1 MKQFAVGLAESV
13 KCSELPHTEG
23 GEWEGLGGGKGV
35 AKSNHTVIT
44 GLTRRAEEQIQCTLR
59 IRTGATWSFFMP
71 HENDN
76 HEDDNEDDD
85 DYKS

>member
-1 MKQFAVGLAESV
+1 M
-13 KCSELPHTEG
+13 KCSEVSHTEG
-23 GEWEGLGGGKGV
+23 GEDGEGV

-44 GLTRRAEEQIQCTLR
+44 GLTRRAEEQIQRTLR

-76 HEDDNEDDD
+76 HEDDNEDDED